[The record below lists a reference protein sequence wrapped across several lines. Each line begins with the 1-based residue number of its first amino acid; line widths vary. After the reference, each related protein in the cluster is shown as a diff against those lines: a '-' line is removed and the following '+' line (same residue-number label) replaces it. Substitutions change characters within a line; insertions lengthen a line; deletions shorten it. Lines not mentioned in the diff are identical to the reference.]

1 MDHASFA
8 ESQHAQLRKRENM
21 EMGVLTPAEASLP
34 QPCLGL
40 RADRG
45 EREVRT
51 MVGSVAHPIL
61 SKVES
66 TTGVDGK

>member
-51 MVGSVAHPIL
+51 EAWRRARS
-61 SKVES
+61 SFWVE
-66 TTGVDGK
+66 